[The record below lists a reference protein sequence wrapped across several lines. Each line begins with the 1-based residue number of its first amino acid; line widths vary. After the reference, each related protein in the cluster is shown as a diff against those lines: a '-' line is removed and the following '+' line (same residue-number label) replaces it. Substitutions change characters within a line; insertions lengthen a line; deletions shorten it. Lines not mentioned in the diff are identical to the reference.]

1 MRTEVIELRIV
12 EGNINASYHWFTF
25 YLGRHELGRAYKKD
39 GGWMVGTKRK
49 PLPTEIHAA
58 KAMIDRLISKAD
70 KDRAF
75 ALDLLKDLRLH
86 NGGTLPP
93 TR

>member
-1 MRTEVIELRIV
+1 MKPEVIELRIV
-12 EGNINASYHWFTF
+12 QTGCACVAPYFTF
-25 YLGRHELGRAYKKD
+25 YLGRHEIGRAYQKD

-49 PLPTEIHAA
+49 PLPTDIHAA

-70 KDRAF
+70 RDRAF
-75 ALDLLKDLRLH
+75 ALDLLKDLRLC

-93 TR
+93 SR